1 MNLIWTFNSKGGND
15 YIRLSSQKIIIINY
29 YIHSIQTAKKLGYN
43 TIIYT
48 NMPKFFESVA
58 DEIIDIDIVEDSSVW
73 VNLKLK
79 VLEERTDDFCLI
91 DPDVILKDRLPN
103 IDEGIMFDTYEIGN
117 WNREYKNQLIQLN
130 QLGIKDCF
138 PFWKSEQRPVIN
150 CGLLYINS
158 KTLKNEFVKNWKL
171 YRKWL
176 LDNTTSDQIDID
188 AAAMIGEEYLIT
200 LLSENMGIKHYPLND
215 YMGQNGRYHIHYFG
229 NKKITNPL
237 VPTDYI
243 INPNQTKKIF

>member
-15 YIRLSSQKIIIINY
+15 YVRLSSEKITIINY

-48 NMPKFFESVA
+48 NMSNPFIGVA
-58 DEIIDIDIVEDSSVW
+58 DKIVEVDIVEDSSVW

-79 VLEERTDDFCLI
+79 VLEERNDDFCLI
-91 DPDVILKDRLPN
+91 DPDVILKDRLPQ
-103 IDEGIMFDTYEIGN
+103 ISEGIMFDTYEIGN
-117 WNREYKNQLIQLN
+117 WNTEYKNQLIQLN
-130 QLGIKDCF
+130 ELGITDCF

-158 KTLKNEFVKNWKL
+158 KSLKDSFVKNWQI

-176 LDNTTSDQIDID
+176 LENTTSDSINIDS
-188 AAAMIGEEYLIT
+188 AAMIGEEYLIT
-200 LLSENMGIKHYPLND
+200 LLSESMGIAHYPLNK
-215 YMGQNGRYHIHYFG
+215 YMGEDGRYHIHHFG
-229 NKKITNPL
+229 KQKMVNPI

-243 INPNQTKKIF
+243 MIPNKTKKIF

>member
-15 YIRLSSQKIIIINY
+15 YVRLNSEKITIINY
-29 YIHSIQTAKKLGYN
+29 YIHSIQTANKLGYN

-48 NMPKFFESVA
+48 NMPQLFNGIAKEVI
-58 DEIIDIDIVEDSSVW
+58 EVDIVEDSSVW

-79 VLEERTDDFCLI
+79 VLEDRNDDFCLI
-91 DPDVILKDRLPN
+91 DPDVILKDKLPK

-117 WNREYKNQLIQLN
+117 WNKEYKQQLIQLN
-130 QLGIKDCF
+130 ELGINDCF

-158 KTLKNEFVKNWKL
+158 KVLKDAFVKNWKL

-176 LDNTTSDQIDID
+176 LDNTTSDGIDID
-188 AAAMIGEEYLIT
+188 SAAMIGEEYLIT
-200 LLSENMGIKHYPLND
+200 LLSEEMDIKHYPLND
-215 YMGQNGRYHIHYFG
+215 YMGQDGKYHIHYFG
-229 NKKITNPL
+229 TKKISNPL

-243 INPNQTKKIF
+243 ISPNQIKKLF